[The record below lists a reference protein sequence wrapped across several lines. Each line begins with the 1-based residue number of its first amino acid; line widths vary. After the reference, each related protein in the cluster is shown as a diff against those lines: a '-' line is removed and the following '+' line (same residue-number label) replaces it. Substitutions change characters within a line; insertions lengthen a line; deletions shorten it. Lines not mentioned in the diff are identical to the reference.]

1 MILITELH
9 FWEWT
14 GAYVKCLGLGLWR
27 LAQLSTIFQLYLA
40 DPVLL
45 VEETGVPRENH

>member
-1 MILITELH
+1 MRLITELQ

-40 DPVLL
+40 DQFYWWRKPA
-45 VEETGVPRENH
+45 ERSS